1 MDFDK
6 NAYEHDYDLTNA
18 MQNDILLDASNQSAK
33 RLTFTGEFAPYTSA
47 YQTFS
52 SYENYKVF

>member
-1 MDFDK
+1 M
-6 NAYEHDYDLTNA
+6 TNA
-18 MQNDILLDASNQSAK
+18 IQNDISFDASDQSAN
-33 RLTFTGEFAPYTSA
+33 RLTFSGEFAPYTSA